1 MTKERDIVHE
11 NGRYWVLSDR
21 DGFTVM
27 RNGATHAV
35 SDSTYTD
42 KSLAIARA
50 DYLAKR
56 STRK

>member
-1 MTKERDIVHE
+1 MTRERDIVHE
-11 NGRYWVLSDR
+11 NGRYWVLADR

-27 RNGATHAV
+27 RNDATHAV
-35 SDSTYTD
+35 SDSTYAN

-56 STRK
+56 STQT